1 MRKETQNK
9 IPIARCAN
17 PECRCTILYSD
28 NPKDKNNVT
37 VSIAESNYS
46 GATYLCPRCKTML
59 AIIEKPKGA
68 IGYVAIPI
76 VESL

>member
-17 PECRCTILYSD
+17 PNCKCTILYSD

-37 VSIAESNYS
+37 VRIASSDYVGS
-46 GATYLCPRCKTML
+46 TYLCPRCKTML
-59 AIIEKPKGA
+59 AIIEKPKVA

>member
-17 PECRCTILYSD
+17 PNCRRTILYSD
-28 NPKDKNNVT
+28 NPKDKNNVI
-37 VSIAESNYS
+37 VHIAESSYK

-59 AIIEKPKGA
+59 AIIEKPKVA
-68 IGYVAIPI
+68 NGYVAIPI